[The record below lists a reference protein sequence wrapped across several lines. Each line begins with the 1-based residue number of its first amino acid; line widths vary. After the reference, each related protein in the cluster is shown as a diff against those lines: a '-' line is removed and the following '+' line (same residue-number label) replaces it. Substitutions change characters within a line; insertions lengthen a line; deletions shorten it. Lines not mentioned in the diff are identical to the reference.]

1 MGKSKKKHPKKRTA
15 AFKESEP
22 SELAEAPH
30 SFIIHRGLTCP
41 YITDLTLDFR
51 KIMEPFT
58 ASELKEKKINR
69 IKDFVAVS
77 SFFHVSHMG
86 IFNKAATQLS
96 FKVARLPRGP
106 TLTFKVHQF
115 TLARDV
121 ISLNKKQFVDDS
133 IYKHSPLVV
142 MNNFTGDGKHL
153 KLMAH
158 TFQNMFPAINLA
170 EINIATI
177 RRCVLFSFNPETNLV
192 DMRHYS
198 IQVVPVGLTKG
209 VKKLVM
215 GKIPNL
221 AKCEDIADFIMQ
233 DGNAS
238 ESEAEEDENSQVVLP
253 QTLKR
258 KGNLENN
265 KSAVQLQEIGPRMTL
280 QLMKIEDGL
289 LTGEVLYHD
298 HIVKTEEEKEAL
310 RKMVEKKQKLKE
322 QRKKQQ
328 AENRAR
334 KLKELEK
341 KGKHSVD
348 TTNNDDQENGD
359 MEERG
364 AASDLDDDAVYYKE
378 EVGEEPD
385 EELFKSTEPES
396 RKRTKLPKSFKSK
409 KPKLDIQSS
418 KSMNKKNP
426 GEKVKNGYKGK
437 KSFGEKENG
446 GFKGK
451 KTFGG
456 KKKAGLKD
464 KKSFKFNKR
473 K

>member
-1 MGKSKKKHPKKRTA
+1 MGKAKKKHPKKRTA

-22 SELAEAPH
+22 SELVEAPH
-30 SFIIHRGLTCP
+30 SFIIHRGLSCP

-58 ASELKEKKINR
+58 ASELKEKKMNR

-96 FKVARLPRGP
+96 FKILRLPRGP

-115 TLARDV
+115 TLARDI
-121 ISLNKKQFVDDS
+121 ISANKKQYVDED
-133 IYKHSPLVV
+133 IFKHSPLVV

-170 EINIATI
+170 EVNIATI
-177 RRCVLFSFNPETNLV
+177 RRCVLFSYNPQTSLV
-192 DMRHYS
+192 EMRHYS

-209 VKKLVM
+209 VKKLVL

-221 AKCEDIADFIMQ
+221 SKCEDISDFIMQ

-238 ESEAEEDENSQVVLP
+238 ESEAEDDENSQVVLP

-265 KSAVQLQEIGPRMTL
+265 KSAVQLYEIGPRMTM
-280 QLMKIEDGL
+280 QLMKIEEGL

-310 RKMVEKKQKLKE
+310 RKMIEKKQKLKE

-341 KGKHSVD
+341 KNK
-348 TTNNDDQENGD
+348 TTNPASSAAAEGEVEDNLDDLE
-359 MEERG
+359 
-364 AASDLDDDAVYYKE
+364 DDAVYYKE

-385 EELFKSTEPES
+385 EELFKSTEPAS
-396 RKRTKLPKSFKSK
+396 RKRPKLPYSLKNNK
-409 KPKLDIQSS
+409 KPKMSEKETFAKKQQFKD
-418 KSMNKKNP
+418 KKNFK
-426 GEKVKNGYKGK
+426 GGREKKGLKNG
-437 KSFGEKENG
+437 
-446 GFKGK
+446 FK
-451 KTFGG
+451 
-456 KKKAGLKD
+456 D
-464 KKSFKFNKR
+464 NKSFKFNKR

>member
-15 AFKESEP
+15 AFKEGEP

-30 SFIIHRGLTCP
+30 SFIIHRGLSCP
-41 YITDLTLDFR
+41 HITDLTLDFR
-51 KIMEPFT
+51 RIMEPFT

-121 ISLNKKQFVDDS
+121 ISQHKKQFIDEGMF
-133 IYKHSPLVV
+133 KHSPLVV

-170 EINIATI
+170 EVNIATI
-177 RRCVLFSFNPETNLV
+177 RRCVLFSYNPETNLV

-198 IQVVPVGLTKG
+198 IQVVPVGLNKG

-221 AKCEDIADFIMQ
+221 SKCEDIAEFIMQ

-238 ESEAEEDENSQVVLP
+238 ESEAEDDENSQVVLP

-265 KSAVQLQEIGPRMTL
+265 KSAIKLQEIGPRMTI
-280 QLMKIEDGL
+280 QLMKIEEGL

-298 HIVKTEEEKEAL
+298 HIVKTEEEKEEL

-328 AENRAR
+328 AENRAK
-334 KLKELEK
+334 KLKEQQQKSKTPSSGQAEA
-341 KGKHSVD
+341 GY
-348 TTNNDDQENGD
+348 
-359 MEERG
+359 EEEVA

-378 EVGEEPD
+378 EVGEDPD

-396 RKRTKLPKSFKSK
+396 RKRTKLPPSFKSK
-409 KPKLDIQSS
+409 RPKLDA
-418 KSMNKKNP
+418 KDGNKKEFKKDFN
-426 GEKVKNGYKGK
+426 KNGFK
-437 KSFGEKENG
+437 KSFGDKKNGSFKDKGGNNSSKKG
-446 GFKGK
+446 GF
-451 KTFGG
+451 
-456 KKKAGLKD
+456 KD
-464 KKSFKFNKR
+464 KKSFKSGFKDKN
-473 K
+473 

>member
-22 SELAEAPH
+22 HELAEAPH
-30 SFIIHRGLTCP
+30 SFIIHRGLSCP
-41 YITDLTLDFR
+41 FITDLTLDFR

-133 IYKHSPLVV
+133 IFKHSPLVV

-177 RRCVLFSFNPETNLV
+177 RRCVLFSYNAETNLV

-238 ESEAEEDENSQVVLP
+238 ESEAEDDENSQVVLP

-328 AENRAR
+328 AENRAK
-334 KLKELEK
+334 KLKELQKKEK
-341 KGKHSVD
+341 NAVGGAYSE
-348 TTNNDDQENGD
+348 NQENAG
-359 MEERG
+359 EEEIG
-364 AASDLDDDAVYYKE
+364 AASDLDDDAVYYKD

-396 RKRTKLPKSFKSK
+396 RKRTKLPHSFKSK
-409 KPKLDIQSS
+409 KPKLDMKTS
-418 KSMNKKNP
+418 KENSH
-426 GEKVKNGYKGK
+426 
-437 KSFGEKENG
+437 KSFGNKEKNS
-446 GFKGK
+446 FKGK
-451 KTFGG
+451 KPFEGKESSRFKGKRTIGG
-456 KKKAGLKD
+456 KGKTGFKD
-464 KKSFKFNKR
+464 KKTFKFNK
-473 K
+473 KK

>member
-1 MGKSKKKHPKKRTA
+1 MGRSKKKHPKKRTA

-22 SELAEAPH
+22 SELVEAPH
-30 SFIIHRGLTCP
+30 SFIIHRGLSCP

-51 KIMEPFT
+51 RIMEPFT
-58 ASELKEKKINR
+58 ASELKEKKMNR

-96 FKVARLPRGP
+96 FKVLRLPRGP

-121 ISLNKKQFVDDS
+121 ISQNKKQFVDED
-133 IYKHSPLVV
+133 IFKHSPLVV

-153 KLMAH
+153 KLMAS

-170 EINIATI
+170 EVNIATI
-177 RRCVLFSFNPETNLV
+177 RRCVLFSYNPQTSLV
-192 DMRHYS
+192 EMRHYS

-238 ESEAEEDENSQVVLP
+238 ESEAEDDENSQVVLP

-265 KSAVQLQEIGPRMTL
+265 KSAVQLYEIGPRMTM
-280 QLMKIEDGL
+280 QLMKIEEGL

-298 HIVKTEEEKEAL
+298 HIVKTEEEKEEL
-310 RKMVEKKQKLKE
+310 RKMIEKKQKLKE

-328 AENRAR
+328 NENRAK

-341 KGKHSVD
+341 KNKNSQQNAAAATEGEEE
-348 TTNNDDQENGD
+348 ENKY
-359 MEERG
+359 
-364 AASDLDDDAVYYKE
+364 SDLEDDAVYYKE

-385 EELFKSTEPES
+385 EELFKSTEPAS
-396 RKRTKLPKSFKSK
+396 RKRPKLPHSLKNHK
-409 KPKLDIQSS
+409 KPKLEKKDSFS
-418 KSMNKKNP
+418 KDNNSFKDKKF
-426 GEKVKNGYKGK
+426 GGK
-437 KSFGEKENG
+437 DKKG
-446 GFKGK
+446 GFKNGFK
-451 KTFGG
+451 EN
-456 KKKAGLKD
+456 
-464 KKSFKFNKR
+464 KSFKFNKR

>member
-1 MGKSKKKHPKKRTA
+1 MGKTKKKHPKKRTA

-22 SELAEAPH
+22 SELVEAPH
-30 SFIIHRGLTCP
+30 SFIIHRGLSCP

-51 KIMEPFT
+51 RIMEPFT
-58 ASELKEKKINR
+58 ASELKEKKMNR

-96 FKVARLPRGP
+96 FKVLRLPRGP

-121 ISLNKKQFVDDS
+121 ISQNKKQFVDED
-133 IYKHSPLVV
+133 IFKHSPLVV

-153 KLMAH
+153 KLMAS

-170 EINIATI
+170 EVNIATI
-177 RRCVLFSFNPETNLV
+177 RRCVLFSYNPQTSLV
-192 DMRHYS
+192 EMRHYS

-233 DGNAS
+233 DGNVS
-238 ESEAEEDENSQVVLP
+238 ESEAEDDENSQVVLP

-265 KSAVQLQEIGPRMTL
+265 KSAVQLYEIGPRMTM
-280 QLMKIEDGL
+280 QLMKIEEGL

-298 HIVKTEEEKEAL
+298 HIVKTEEEKEEL
-310 RKMVEKKQKLKE
+310 RKMIEKKQKLKE

-328 AENRAR
+328 NENRAK

-341 KGKHSVD
+341 KNKNSQQSSAAAAAAEGGEEE
-348 TTNNDDQENGD
+348 NNY
-359 MEERG
+359 
-364 AASDLDDDAVYYKE
+364 SDLEDDAVYYKE

-385 EELFKSTEPES
+385 EELFKSTEPAS
-396 RKRTKLPKSFKSK
+396 RKRPKLPHSLKNHK
-409 KPKLDIQSS
+409 KPKLEKKDSFS
-418 KSMNKKNP
+418 KDKNSFKDKKF
-426 GEKVKNGYKGK
+426 GGK
-437 KSFGEKENG
+437 DKKG
-446 GFKGK
+446 GFKNGFK
-451 KTFGG
+451 E
-456 KKKAGLKD
+456 